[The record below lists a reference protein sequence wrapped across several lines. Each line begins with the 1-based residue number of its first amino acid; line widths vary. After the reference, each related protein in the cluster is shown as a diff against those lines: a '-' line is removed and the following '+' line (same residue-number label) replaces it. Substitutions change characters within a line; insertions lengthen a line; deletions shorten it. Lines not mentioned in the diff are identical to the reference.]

1 MNFFT
6 NKFGLILLICAL
18 ILIENIIHFS
28 CDETKTFVVTRVED
42 TSEQIMGFGLA
53 NIFSN
58 LRD

>member
-6 NKFGLILLICAL
+6 NKFGLILLIYAL
-18 ILIENIIHFS
+18 IFIENMIHFS
-28 CDETKTFVVTRVED
+28 CDETETFVVTRVED

-58 LRD
+58 LND